1 MDIFYILEIFSCV
14 AQFQNLKQLFHKS
27 FASADMDYSDISC
40 LINHFICHGWKLEQC
55 IQFSICNNVFHEIAF
70 EVINF
75 DDKKTT
81 FNFTINNLVIESGSK
96 SEEVE

>member
-1 MDIFYILEIFSCV
+1 M
-14 AQFQNLKQLFHKS
+14 
-27 FASADMDYSDISC
+27 
-40 LINHFICHGWKLEQC
+40 EQC
-55 IQFSICNNVFHEIAF
+55 IQFSICNNVFHEIAS